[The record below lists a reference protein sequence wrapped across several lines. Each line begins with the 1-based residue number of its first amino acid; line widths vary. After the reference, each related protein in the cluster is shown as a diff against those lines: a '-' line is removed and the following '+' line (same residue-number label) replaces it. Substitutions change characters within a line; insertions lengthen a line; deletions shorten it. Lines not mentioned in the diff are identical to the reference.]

1 MPNLN
6 IRTKLL
12 LWGIATVFFS
22 SLAII
27 ATGVWQGNIFGA
39 RARVEVEKLIDA
51 DLNHITES
59 VYNLIKAQDESIQ
72 MKVNYDLNVARY
84 VLSREGSVSL
94 AEKQITWN
102 AVNQFTNE
110 AKRIS
115 LPTMKIGRTL
125 IGQNR
130 RLVVETP
137 VVDMVKR
144 LVGGTA
150 TIFQRINKE
159 GDILRVATNVENL
172 DGTRAIGTYIPAVNP
187 DGTPNPVVSTVM
199 RGKTYRGIA
208 YVVNAWYVT
217 AYEPITDDKGAVIG
231 VLYVGVKEEN
241 IESLRQAIIKLR
253 IGKTGYVFI
262 LGGKGGNRG
271 KYIISKNGLRDGVD
285 TWNEKDAAGNPVTQN
300 IVNKAV
306 KLRSGEFATERYSWR
321 NPDEPKP
328 RWKVAKLAYYGPWDW
343 IIGASVYEDE
353 LQDSIYSITAG
364 YRKMIYG
371 FAAVALCVSAIG
383 GLFTWVFARRITHPL
398 QVVTG
403 EASRMTT
410 EDFPRLLEAIR
421 AVESG
426 DLSVQVHFDKKS
438 VEVHLKDEIGTLA
451 RTFESMNSV
460 LVAVGG
466 AFTNMVGNLRE
477 LTQRLEEKVD
487 ERTSEL
493 RESESKLSDIINFLP
508 DATLV
513 IDREGKVLA
522 WNKALETMTGIKAEV
537 MIGKGNYEYALP
549 FYGERRPILVD
560 LALMRL
566 EELDKT
572 IYAKIRRTGEVLT
585 GELYVPSLPGGARY
599 LLGTARPLYDSKGAV
614 DGAIEI
620 IHDMTDRQLAAEEL
634 QKAKKAAESANQA
647 KSAFL
652 AMMSHEIRTP
662 MNAVIGMSSL
672 LLNSPL
678 TSRQRD
684 FAETIQSS
692 GESLLTI
699 INDILDFSKIEAGK
713 LELEHS
719 PVDLRICVESALDL
733 FGHRARGKGLDL
745 GCLIDGHTPAA
756 IMGDSTRL
764 KQVLVNLIGNA
775 IKFTEKGEVTVT
787 LSSGSQENMSS
798 PAEAY
803 AGWQQGA
810 PGYLTELYFTVRDT
824 GIGIPHEKMDRL
836 FQSFSQVDSSTS
848 RRFGGTGLGLAI
860 SKRLVEMMNGRIWA
874 ESEPGLGSKFH
885 FTVRAGVVAGTNP
898 LYLSGDQPL
907 LRGKRVLIVDDNP
920 THLQMMAL
928 QMESW
933 GMETVQAASGSE
945 ALAMIEHNERF
956 DLAVIDMLMP
966 EMDGLEL
973 GEAIRNRRDAPSL
986 PMIMVSAVASE
997 LKDPRLAFFSTVL
1010 SKPLK
1015 SSRLYDSVIQT
1026 LGGTERTYDSA
1037 LIKEDREEID
1047 PEMGKNHP
1055 LTILLAEDNAI
1066 NQKIA
1071 TAILERLGY
1080 RADIA
1085 ANGLEAVDALRR
1097 RKYDVV
1103 FMDVQ
1108 MPEMDGLDAS
1118 RTIRSS
1124 FGIEEQ
1130 PRIVAMTANAMQGD
1144 REECLAAGMDDYVS
1158 KPIIVPDLVAALQ
1171 RCRRKAAA
1179 EDLGNA

>member
-1 MPNLN
+1 MRNFN

-27 ATGVWQGNIFGA
+27 AIGVWQGNIFGA

-84 VLSREGSVSL
+84 VLSREGAVSL

-102 AVNQFTNE
+102 AVNQFTGD
-110 AKRIS
+110 ARTIS
-115 LPTMKIGRTL
+115 LPTMKVGRKL

-130 RLVVETP
+130 QLFVETP
-137 VVDMVKR
+137 VVDLVKR

-150 TIFQRINKE
+150 TIFQRVNKE

-187 DGTPNPVVSTVM
+187 DGTPNPVVSAVM

-217 AYEPITDDKGAVIG
+217 AYEPIIDDKGAVIG
-231 VLYVGVKEEN
+231 ALYVGVKEEN

-271 KYIISKNGLRDGVD
+271 KYIISKNGQRDGAD
-285 TWNEKDAAGNPVTQN
+285 TWNEKDAAGNPMTQN

-306 KLRSGEFATERYSWR
+306 KLRAGEFATERYIWQ

-328 RWKVAKLAYYGPWDW
+328 RWKIAKLAYYEPWDW

-383 GLFTWVFARRITHPL
+383 GLFTWLYARRITHPL

-421 AVESG
+421 AVENG
-426 DLSVQVHFDKKS
+426 DLSVQVRFDKRA

-460 LVAVGG
+460 LAVVGG

-477 LTQRLEEKVD
+477 LTQRLEEKVE
-487 ERTSEL
+487 ERTTKL
-493 RESESKLSDIINFLP
+493 RESERKMSDIIEFLP
-508 DATLV
+508 DATMV
-513 IDREGKVLA
+513 VDHRGRIVA
-522 WNKALETMTGIKAEV
+522 WNKAIETLTGMSALEV
-537 MIGKGNYEYALP
+537 IGKGDQAYAVP
-549 FYGERRPILVD
+549 FHGKPRVMLIDQVMQPDQSLLEDHYMAVRGVGKALIGEAHTPN
-560 LALMRL
+560 
-566 EELDKT
+566 
-572 IYAKIRRTGEVLT
+572 
-585 GELYVPSLPGGARY
+585 LPGGPRF
-599 LLGTARPLYDSKGAV
+599 LLETAVALSDAAGNIT
-614 DGAIEI
+614 GAIEI
-620 IHDMTDRQLAAEEL
+620 IHDITIRKQAEEEMK
-634 QKAKKAAESANQA
+634 KAKEIAESANRA
-647 KSAFL
+647 KSSFL

-662 MNAVIGMSSL
+662 MNAIVGMSSL

-678 TSRQRD
+678 TSQQRD
-684 FAETIQSS
+684 FTETIRTSS
-692 GESLLTI
+692 DALLAI

-713 LELEHS
+713 LDLEHV
-719 PVDLRICVESALDL
+719 PVDLRGCVESALDL
-733 FGHRARGKGLDL
+733 LGHRARGKGLDL
-745 GCLIDGHTPAA
+745 GCLIDSHTPAA
-756 IMGDSTRL
+756 IIGDSTRL
-764 KQVLVNLIGNA
+764 TQVLVNLIGNA
-775 IKFTEKGEVTVT
+775 IKFTDKGEVTVT
-787 LSSGSQENMSS
+787 VTSVSPEKTSS
-798 PAEAY
+798 PADGT
-803 AGWQQGA
+803 GWQQDASGQLA
-810 PGYLTELYFTVRDT
+810 EIHFTVRDT
-824 GIGIPHEKMDRL
+824 GIGIPQEKMDRL

-860 SKRLVEMMNGRIWA
+860 SKRLVEMMNGSIWA
-874 ESEPGLGSKFH
+874 ESEEGRGSQFH
-885 FTVRAGVVAGTNP
+885 FTIRARVAEGSNP
-898 LYLSGDQPL
+898 LYLSGNQPL

-920 THLQMMAL
+920 THLQMMATQL
-928 QMESW
+928 ESW
-933 GMETVQAASGSE
+933 GMETVQSASGSE
-945 ALAMIEHNERF
+945 AIAMIGRGERF
-956 DLAVIDMLMP
+956 DLVFIDMLMP
-966 EMDGLEL
+966 EMDGLDL
-973 GEAIRNRRDAPSL
+973 GEAIRGRHGALSL

-997 LKDPRLAFFSTVL
+997 LKDPRLAFFSAVL
-1010 SKPLK
+1010 AKPVR
-1015 SSRLYDSVIQT
+1015 SSRLYDSVIEA
-1026 LGGTERTYDSA
+1026 LGGIEPTHRPA
-1037 LIKEDREEID
+1037 PIREEEEIN

-1071 TAILERLGY
+1071 NALLERLGY

-1085 ANGLEAVDALRR
+1085 VNGLEAVEALRHR
-1097 RKYDVV
+1097 QYDVV
-1103 FMDVQ
+1103 FMDIQ
-1108 MPEMDGLDAS
+1108 MPEMDGLDAA

-1158 KPIIVPDLVAALQ
+1158 KPIIVRDLVVALQ
-1171 RCRRKAAA
+1171 KCKRRAAA
-1179 EDLGNA
+1179 EDPGNV